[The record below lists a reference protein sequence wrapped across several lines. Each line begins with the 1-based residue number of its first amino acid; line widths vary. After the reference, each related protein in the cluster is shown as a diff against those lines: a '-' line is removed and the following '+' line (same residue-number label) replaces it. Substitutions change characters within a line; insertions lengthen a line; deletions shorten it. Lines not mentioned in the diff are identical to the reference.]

1 MIAPRQ
7 IPNVNGTGE
16 KTVRKG
22 RFRRSIHPQRIK
34 KIISIGLDINFHSC
48 FDFDNNYINF
58 SKS

>member
-34 KIISIGLDINFHSC
+34 KIISIGLELDINFHSC
-48 FDFDNNYINF
+48 FGF
-58 SKS
+58 